1 MGGNCDLGIS
11 DFKSLCENLP
21 KFFESQFA
29 GCVRKGVPRR
39 LAKVTRECEKLE
51 KIIIKFEESAQTLN
65 QERNQARVPKKV
77 WLLKKMKLTSHH
89 YLQFCLRENIQQ

>member
-1 MGGNCDLGIS
+1 LGGNCDLGIS

-77 WLLKKMKLTSHH
+77 
-89 YLQFCLRENIQQ
+89 